1 MKHKVIRE
9 EIEDYIL
16 EHKTVS
22 SKTLEHLNECEECR
36 NYLRKIKKLSRELEK
51 IRLQKHIISQSI
63 TISLD
68 KKQKFRILGI
78 SLLIRRFRYIPIGL
92 ITIIVLFA
100 GYISFFD
107 GLKDGI
113 SYRYKIDK
121 EYVNGVYILLDTE
134 NSNENQ
140 EIFQTILDYYV
151 DDQTHESLI
160 YPDYTTYHFSLLE
173 D

>member
-1 MKHKVIRE
+1 MKHKIIRE

-16 EHKTVS
+16 GHKTVS

-36 NYLRKIKKLSRELEK
+36 NYLRKIKKLSRGLEK
-51 IRLQKHIISQSI
+51 IRLQKHIILQNI

-78 SLLIRRFRYIPIGL
+78 SLLIRRFRYIVIEL

-121 EYVNGVYILLDTE
+121 NYVDDVYILLE
-134 NSNENQ
+134 NNSSENQ
-140 EIFQTILDYYV
+140 EIFQTIFDSYV
-151 DDQTHESLI
+151 DDQKDGSFV
-160 YPDYTTYHFSLLE
+160 YPDYAEYYFSFLE